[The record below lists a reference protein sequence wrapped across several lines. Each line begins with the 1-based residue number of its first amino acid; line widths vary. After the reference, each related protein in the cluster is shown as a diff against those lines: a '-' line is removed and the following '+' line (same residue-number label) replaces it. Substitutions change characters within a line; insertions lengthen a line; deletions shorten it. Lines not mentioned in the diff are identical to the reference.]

1 MLSNWKERFERYGI
15 PILITLA
22 AEAGREI
29 YETWKEEKY
38 RREDLRQAYRDVL
51 EEREEEEE
59 ERRIK
64 EFKKS
69 HPKK

>member
-1 MLSNWKERFERYGI
+1 MSNWKEKLERYGI
-15 PILITLA
+15 PILITLV